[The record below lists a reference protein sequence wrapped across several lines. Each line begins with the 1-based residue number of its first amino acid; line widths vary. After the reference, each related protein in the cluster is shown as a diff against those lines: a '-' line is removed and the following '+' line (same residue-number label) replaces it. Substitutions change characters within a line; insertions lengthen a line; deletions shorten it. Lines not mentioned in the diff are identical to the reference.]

1 MLKWLA
7 KLVRRVWPTSL
18 EFTVLIVIEPDD
30 NGFHAFCPDLKGL
43 HVEGPTEET
52 ALQSATECAILYLE
66 SLIRHGERIPIGV
79 GVRDLDECKIRP
91 RPLPKH
97 SHCVMK
103 EIELRC

>member
-18 EFTVLIVIEPDD
+18 EFTVLIAVEPDD

-43 HVEGPTEET
+43 HVEGPTEEE
-52 ALQSATECAILYLE
+52 ALQNAADCAILYLE
-66 SLIRHGERIPIGV
+66 SLIRHGEPIPIGV
-79 GVRDLDECKIRP
+79 AVRDLDECKARP

-97 SHCVMK
+97 SRCVMK